1 MFRRHRLNW
10 RKVNFLPSKNVD
22 WEKNCVNPFM
32 FGKYGYTNPFG
43 VCYSFPDFYMIG
55 FSKDGKVA
63 I

>member
-1 MFRRHRLNW
+1 MQVLAGLISSFI
-10 RKVNFLPSKNVD
+10 FLD